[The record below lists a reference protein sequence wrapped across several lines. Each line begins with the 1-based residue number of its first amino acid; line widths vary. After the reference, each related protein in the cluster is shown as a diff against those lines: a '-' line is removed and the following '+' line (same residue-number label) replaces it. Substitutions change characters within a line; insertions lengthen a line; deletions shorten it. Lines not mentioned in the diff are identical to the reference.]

1 MESADLKDDWERV
14 RTRLRA
20 QVGEK
25 VYSSWFTGM
34 KVERLEAGSL
44 VLSLPTRFLCNWI
57 RSHYLEKILLLWQE
71 EQPEIRQ
78 IDVFARQYGRTAAGQ
93 AAARNVARAAQGA
106 RQLVGAGAPVPTPA
120 AESQPVREVANWR
133 QILMQGQG
141 GANSNM
147 TFEGFIS
154 SHSNEISCTAARRA
168 VEYVPGQTNHYN
180 PLYIHGGV
188 GVGKTHLLN
197 AIAVEICRRSPDLNV
212 LFLSAE
218 RFMFSFVAALRSKDI
233 LEFKN
238 ALRAVDVLLIDDMQ
252 FLQGATV
259 QREFCHTFN
268 DLIDTR
274 RQVVVAGDLPPG
286 DLDKLD
292 SRMRSR
298 LAGGLVT
305 HIDAPDFT
313 QRKSILERK
322 IAELQQTKPDFT
334 LPADTIE
341 FVARRIT
348 GSGRDMVGALNRMVA
363 MWDFASGTITP
374 ELAARAIRD
383 LLPGQSAEQV
393 SIADIHKA
401 VIDHFKISKAELLS
415 SRRHQSIAR
424 PRQIAMFLAKE
435 LTTRSLPEI
444 GRRFGGKDHTTVLYA
459 VRRIKTLMKE
469 DTDLTRTVAILRQS
483 LGA

>member
-1 MESADLKDDWERV
+1 MESGELGGGWDRV
-14 RTRLRA
+14 RTKLRA

-25 VYSSWFTGM
+25 VYSSWFTRM
-34 KVERLEAGSL
+34 KVERFDGGIL

-57 RSHYLEKILLLWQE
+57 RSHYLERILILWQA
-71 EQPEIRQ
+71 EQPDVRQ
-78 IDVFARQYGRTAAGQ
+78 IELFVRQYGRPGNARPANLQTSSAQ
-93 AAARNVARAAQGA
+93 ASQARA
-106 RQLVGAGAPVPTPA
+106 L
-120 AESQPVREVANWR
+120 QPSEISLPSDQRPGREVANWR

-141 GANSNM
+141 GVNPSM
-147 TFEGFIS
+147 TFDGFIS
-154 SHSNEISCTAARRA
+154 SRSNEISFTAAKRA
-168 VEYVPGQTNHYN
+168 VEYTPGQTNSYN

-268 DLIDTR
+268 DLIDAR
-274 RQVVVAGDLPPG
+274 RQVVVAGDLPPS

-305 HIDAPDFT
+305 QIETPDFM

-322 IAELQQTKPDFT
+322 ILELRKSKPDFI
-334 LPADTIE
+334 LPEDTVE
-341 FVARRIT
+341 FVARRIA

-363 MWDFASGTITP
+363 MWDFAPGDITP

-383 LLPGQSAEQV
+383 LLPGQVPEQI
-393 SIADIHKA
+393 SIADIHKV

-415 SRRHQSIAR
+415 TRRHQSIAR

-459 VRRIKTLMKE
+459 VRRIKTLMKD
-469 DTDLTRTVAILRQS
+469 DTDLTRTVSILRQS
-483 LGA
+483 LGG